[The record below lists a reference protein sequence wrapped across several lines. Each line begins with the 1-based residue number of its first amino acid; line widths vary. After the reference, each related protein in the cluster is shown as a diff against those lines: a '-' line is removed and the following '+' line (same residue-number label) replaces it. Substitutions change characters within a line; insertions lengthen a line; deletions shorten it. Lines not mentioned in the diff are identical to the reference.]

1 MKVNGRTL
9 NEKLKKTQEMSNYIR
24 SLGYHLVEMWEC
36 CWSRYKSGHE
46 IQNRYV
52 YPTESLFRMS
62 KQHILTAIM
71 EGRMF
76 GAIQCDVRVP
86 DHLKSHFAEMPPIF
100 KNITVTAEDI
110 GEHMTEFL
118 RSTGKSFKP
127 TRYLIGSMFAEK
139 ILIVTP
145 LLIWYVQH
153 GLEVTEIHQV
163 IEFAPKRCF
172 KSFADRVSDDRRAG
186 DRDPSL
192 KVVAETS
199 KLIGE

>member
-1 MKVNGRTL
+1 
-9 NEKLKKTQEMSNYIR
+9 
-24 SLGYHLVEMWEC
+24 
-36 CWSRYKSGHE
+36 
-46 IQNRYV
+46 
-52 YPTESLFRMS
+52 
-62 KQHILTAIM
+62 M

>member
-1 MKVNGRTL
+1 
-9 NEKLKKTQEMSNYIR
+9 
-24 SLGYHLVEMWEC
+24 
-36 CWSRYKSGHE
+36 
-46 IQNRYV
+46 
-52 YPTESLFRMS
+52 
-62 KQHILTAIM
+62 
-71 EGRMF
+71 MF